1 MEPLTLQFS
10 QGSSKCLETF
20 HILKDFSAD
29 AKRGKFEK
37 STALTFLN
45 ANNGYRVCW
54 VVTQESWNLLKDDQ
68 RKRCTSFMK
77 GIRAVFKEQNFMQSS
92 NCLRGWP
99 RSLQIEFFG
108 KSDKL
113 LHAVEQYYELPFG
126 KARVKSSTLSAD
138 VEKKFQEFIAD
149 FKLYESLGI
158 SGKYKYGDDHQSK
171 YHCC

>member
-1 MEPLTLQFS
+1 MPPLLLLVLFIIMEPLTLQFS

-68 RKRCTSFMK
+68 RKY
-77 GIRAVFKEQNFMQSS
+77 
-92 NCLRGWP
+92 
-99 RSLQIEFFG
+99 EFC
-108 KSDKL
+108 
-113 LHAVEQYYELPFG
+113 
-126 KARVKSSTLSAD
+126 
-138 VEKKFQEFIAD
+138 KKIN
-149 FKLYESLGI
+149 LI
-158 SGKYKYGDDHQSK
+158 I
-171 YHCC
+171 